1 MKTLDELAQ
10 LFAKTAERGADGFP
24 TGFHAGVAAI
34 QRETARELLAIRHD
48 VPRLREALISMAVQ
62 PRTEELKAQLA
73 ECHPA
78 NAARKVV

>member
-10 LFAKTAERGADGFP
+10 LFSTTAAHAADGYA

-48 VPRLREALISMAVQ
+48 SPRLREALLNMAVQ
-62 PRTEELKAQLA
+62 PGAAGWPQLA

-78 NAARKVV
+78 QGGRKAA